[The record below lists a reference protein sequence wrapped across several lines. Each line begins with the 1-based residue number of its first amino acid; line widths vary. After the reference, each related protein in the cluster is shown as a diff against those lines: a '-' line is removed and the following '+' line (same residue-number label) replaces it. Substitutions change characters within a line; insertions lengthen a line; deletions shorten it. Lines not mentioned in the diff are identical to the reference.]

1 MAQSKKGDTVKV
13 HYTGTLEDETV
24 FDSSEGKEPLSVKLG
39 SGAVIPGFDAALTGM
54 EVGEKKTVT
63 LPFDQAYGPHN
74 AELVMQFSINQVPE
88 GLNPKIGDKMELGGT
103 DGELMTAIVMDV
115 TKEYIFLD
123 ANPPLAGKNLT
134 FALELVEIV

>member
-1 MAQSKKGDTVKV
+1 
-13 HYTGTLEDETV
+13 
-24 FDSSEGKEPLSVKLG
+24 
-39 SGAVIPGFDAALTGM
+39 M